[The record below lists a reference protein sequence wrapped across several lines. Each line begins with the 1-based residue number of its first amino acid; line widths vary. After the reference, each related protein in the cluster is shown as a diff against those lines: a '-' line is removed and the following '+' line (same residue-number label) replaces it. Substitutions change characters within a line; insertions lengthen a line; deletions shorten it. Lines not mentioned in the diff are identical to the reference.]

1 MKLLIVENEL
11 EQVQLY
17 IDVIESY
24 NKTSGIKIIPIP
36 FYTLETGIKALENDY
51 YDAAIIDLKLTV
63 NTTELKGLEIV
74 NSIKDKLRFPV
85 FIVSGSIGQIDIPES
100 ALFKKR
106 LRDGDFKE
114 ILNEIIKIYSTGI
127 TKIINNKGIIEEY
140 LNSIFWNHLS
150 NSMDNWIEDVSRNPD
165 EKQKSLLRYTLMHMQ
180 EYIDEDVE
188 KYHPSEF
195 YIVKPIKQNIF
206 TGDIVSYEENRYIVL
221 TPSCDIVLRLDKTRN
236 TKRILFCKIKKL
248 SEVINNFGN
257 LKIDTGINNETRKS
271 LNSYISNNSKQNF
284 HFIPKSNLLEA
295 GLIDF
300 QDKLTIPENVV
311 NDLIETEKIIRNAT
325 VSMPFLKDIIS
336 RYSNYYARQGS
347 PDFNIDEVY
356 KSLFNLS
363 SINQ

>member
-1 MKLLIVENEL
+1 MKLLIVENEK

-17 IDVIESY
+17 HDVIESY
-24 NKTSGIKIIPIP
+24 NKNSDIKIIPIP
-36 FYTLETGIKALENDY
+36 FYTLDTGIKALENDY
-51 YDAAIIDLKLTV
+51 FDAAIIDLKLTE
-63 NTTELKGLEIV
+63 NTLELQGLDIV
-74 NSIKDKLRFPV
+74 NSIKDRLRFPV

-114 ILNEIIKIYSTGI
+114 ILNEIIKIYNTGI
-127 TKIINNKGIIEEY
+127 TKIINNKGTIEKY

-150 NSMDNWIEDVSRNPD
+150 NSMDNWINDDSRNPD

-180 EYIDEDVE
+180 EYIDEDIE

-195 YIVKPIKQNIF
+195 YIIKPIKQNIF
-206 TGDIVSYEENRYIVL
+206 TGDIITFEENRYIIL
-221 TPSCDIVLRLDKTRN
+221 TPSCDIVLRADNSRN
-236 TKRILFCKIKKL
+236 TKKILFCKIKKL

-257 LKIDTGINNETRKS
+257 LSINTGINNDTRRS
-271 LNSYISNNSKQNF
+271 LNGYISNSKQNF
-284 HFIPKSNLLEA
+284 HFIPKSNSIEA

-300 QDKLTIPENVV
+300 QDKLTISEIDV
-311 NDLIETEKIIRNAT
+311 NEKILNGTIIRNAT

-356 KSLFNLS
+356 NSLF
-363 SINQ
+363 